1 MKFRSLIYA
10 VLLAAIP
17 MFASATNNPPPKP
30 PHKPP
35 VTKPHTTNTTNSNT
49 SKSDAAAAAAAAAAA
64 KASAGAEVNSDIGID
79 NQQRSE
85 LLNQSPSSASV
96 QDSSSVNARAWSL
109 FVPPPVFTPPMP
121 RPEVPVL
128 CPAPTESQSALSV
141 GSGVLF
147 SKADSLR
154 DNDPCTAIKY
164 SQLLWDRCQYKKADR
179 ALNIGL
185 KLFAKK
191 AGEDWDA
198 SPNPDLIDY
207 KVSDC
212 AVLRESAQPKPVT
225 LVNYVAEMSPP
236 PACEAPKAVKTK
248 GIAGGARKKVLCK

>member
-10 VLLAAIP
+10 ALLAAVP

-49 SKSDAAAAAAAAAAA
+49 SDSKSAAEAAAAAAAAA
-64 KASAGAEVNSDIGID
+64 KANAGAQVDADIGVD
-79 NQQRSE
+79 NALS
-85 LLNQSPSSASV
+85 NQSPSSASV
-96 QDSSSVNARAWSL
+96 QDSSNVNARAWSL
-109 FVPPPVFTPPMP
+109 FVPPSVFTPPMP
-121 RPEVPVL
+121 RPEVPMG
-128 CPAPTESQSALSV
+128 CPAPTETQSALEV
-141 GSGVLF
+141 GKGVIF
-147 SKADSLR
+147 SKADSFR
-154 DNDPCTAIKY
+154 DNNPCTAIKY

-185 KLFAKK
+185 KLFAKT

-236 PACEAPKAVKTK
+236 PACEAPKTTKAK
-248 GIAGGARKKVLCK
+248 GIAGGARKKVVCK

>member
-10 VLLAAIP
+10 VLIAAIP
-17 MFASATNNPPPKP
+17 MFASATGNQPPKP

-35 VTKPHTTNTTNSNT
+35 VTKPSNTDIKNSNT
-49 SKSDAAAAAAAAAAA
+49 SESKSAAEAAAAAAAAA
-64 KASAGAEVNSDIGID
+64 KANADAEVNSDIGVD
-79 NQQRSE
+79 GTVN
-85 LLNQSPSSASV
+85 NQSPSSASV

-141 GSGVLF
+141 GSGVIF

-191 AGEDWDA
+191 AGEEWDA

-207 KVSDC
+207 KTSDC
-212 AVLRESAQPKPVT
+212 VVLRESAQPKPVT
-225 LVNYVAEMSPP
+225 LVNYVSEMSPP
-236 PACEAPKAVKTK
+236 PACEAPKATKTK
-248 GIAGGARKKVLCK
+248 GVAAAKRKVKCS

>member
-10 VLLAAIP
+10 VLLAALP
-17 MFASATNNPPPKP
+17 MLANATYDPPPPKP
-30 PHKPP
+30 KPVKTVQP
-35 VTKPHTTNTTNSNT
+35 VSVKTDSQSNA
-49 SKSDAAAAAAAAAAA
+49 KSAAAAQAAAAQEQ
-64 KASAGAEVNSDIGID
+64 GQGQTQEQGLTN
-79 NQQRSE
+79 E
-85 LLNQSPSSASV
+85 SPSSASLT
-96 QDSSSVNARAWSL
+96 DSSNVNARAWSL

-141 GSGVLF
+141 GSGVIF

-198 SPNPDLIDY
+198 SANPDLIDY

-225 LVNYVAEMSPP
+225 LVNYIADVVPRP
-236 PACEAPKAVKTK
+236 VCEAPKATKTK
-248 GIAGGARKKVLCK
+248 GIAGVKRKVKCS

>member
-10 VLLAAIP
+10 ALIAAVP

-30 PHKPP
+30 DPKPP
-35 VTKPHTTNTTNSNT
+35 VHKPHTTTNTNSNT
-49 SKSDAAAAAAAAAAA
+49 SKSDSAAAAAAAAAA
-64 KASAGAEVNSDIGID
+64 KANAGAQVDADIGVD
-79 NQQRSE
+79 NALS
-85 LLNQSPSSASV
+85 NQSPSSASV
-96 QDSSSVNARAWSL
+96 QDSSNVNARAWSL
-109 FVPPPVFTPPMP
+109 FVPPSVFTPPMP
-121 RPEVPVL
+121 RPEVPMG
-128 CPAPTESQSALSV
+128 CPAPTETQRALEV
-141 GSGVLF
+141 GKGVIF
-147 SKADSLR
+147 SKADSFR
-154 DNDPCTAIKY
+154 DNNPCTAIKY

-185 KLFAKK
+185 KLFAKT

-225 LVNYVAEMSPP
+225 LVNYVSEMSPP
-236 PACEAPKAVKTK
+236 PACEAPKPTKTK
-248 GIAGGARKKVLCK
+248 ALAGAKPKRKCS